1 MHKSLKL
8 GKLLVI
14 PYDSFSNYV
23 NLPSTILDKISKLKN
38 QHLPYHFEIKTSFDL
53 VAYVGVK
60 EFTAEEDCIEVP
72 IWLAEFLAD
81 DYLMVTFLKDIPK
94 GEYIKI
100 QPQSNKFFDIPEAEQ
115 ILESALSNYC
125 LLSLNQIIEVKLLD
139 EVHKI
144 KIIECKNKVT
154 DIDNCELIEITN
166 VDIKV
171 DIDNM
176 FYEEQRKIKEQEKLK
191 QEEKYKK
198 FQEEDLKS
206 QQQIFKNDSSNL
218 FNEMISS
225 IKIGSNE
232 LTPNPIDKISDK
244 NVLNSEEV
252 RLARLKYYDKKK

>member
-154 DIDNCELIEITN
+154 DIDNCELVEITN

-176 FYEEQRKIKEQEKLK
+176 FYEEKHIIKK
-191 QEEKYKK
+191 QEENKK
-198 FQEEDLKS
+198 FQEEEYKQNHDL
-206 QQQIFKNDSSNL
+206 FKDESSNV
-218 FNEMISS
+218 FNE
-225 IKIGSNE
+225 IKSTIKNGNNE
-232 LTPNPIDKISDK
+232 IIPNPINK
-244 NVLNSEEV
+244 NVLNSEEL

>member
-60 EFTAEEDCIEVP
+60 EFTAEEYCIEVP

-125 LLSLNQIIEVKLLD
+125 LLNLNQIIEIKLLD

-154 DIDNCELIEITN
+154 DIDNCELVEITN

-176 FYEEQRKIKEQEKLK
+176 FYEEKHIIKK
-191 QEEKYKK
+191 QEENKK
-198 FQEEDLKS
+198 FQEEEYKQNHDL
-206 QQQIFKNDSSNL
+206 FKDESSNV
-218 FNEMISS
+218 FNE
-225 IKIGSNE
+225 IKSTIKNGNNE
-232 LTPNPIDKISDK
+232 IIPNPINK
-244 NVLNSEEV
+244 NVLNSEEL

>member
-81 DYLMVTFLKDIPK
+81 DYLNVTFLKDISK

-100 QPQSNKFFDIPEAEQ
+100 QPQSEKFFDIPEAEQ

>member
-23 NLPSTILDKISKLKN
+23 NLPSSILDKISKLKN
-38 QHLPYHFEIKTSFDL
+38 QHLPYHFKIKTSFDL
-53 VAYVGVK
+53 IAYVGVK

-100 QPQSNKFFDIPEAEQ
+100 QPQSKKFFDIPEADQ

-125 LLSLNQIIEVKLLD
+125 LLNLNQIIEVKLLD

-154 DIDNCELIEITN
+154 DTENCELIEITN

-176 FYEEQRKIKEQEKLK
+176 FFEEQQKIKEQEKLK

-198 FQEEDLKS
+198 FQEEEHKA

-218 FNEMISS
+218 FNEMIPSV
-225 IKIGSNE
+225 KIGSNE
-232 LTPNPIDKISDK
+232 LTPNPIDKILDK

>member
-23 NLPSTILDKISKLKN
+23 NLPSSILDKISKLKN

-60 EFTAEEDCIEVP
+60 EFTAQENCIEVP
-72 IWLAEFLAD
+72 IWLAEFLSD

-100 QPQSNKFFDIPEAEQ
+100 QPQSINFFDIPEAEQ

-125 LLSLNQIIEVKLLD
+125 LLNLNQIIEVKLLD

-144 KIIECKNKVT
+144 KIIECKNKASDT
-154 DIDNCELIEITN
+154 DNCELIEITN

-176 FYEEQRKIKEQEKLK
+176 FYEEQQKIKEQEKLK

-198 FQEEDLKS
+198 FQEEELKS
-206 QQQIFKNDSSNL
+206 QKQIFINDSSEF
-218 FNEMISS
+218 FNEMIPG

-232 LTPNPIDKISDK
+232 LQPKPIDKILDN
-244 NVLNSEEV
+244 NVSNSEEV

>member
-23 NLPSTILDKISKLKN
+23 NLPSSILDKISKLKN
-38 QHLPYHFEIKTSFDL
+38 QHLPYHFEIKTSFNL

-60 EFTAEEDCIEVP
+60 EFTAEQDSIEVP

-100 QPQSNKFFDIPEAEQ
+100 QPQLKNFFDIPEAEQ

-125 LLSLNQIIEVKLLD
+125 LLNLNQIIEVKLLD
-139 EVHKI
+139 EIHKI
-144 KIIECKNKVT
+144 KIIECKNKET
-154 DIDNCELIEITN
+154 DTDNCELIEITN

-176 FYEEQRKIKEQEKLK
+176 FYQEQQKIKEKEEK
-191 QEEKYKK
+191 EEKYKK
-198 FQEEDLKS
+198 FQEEEHIA
-206 QQQIFKNDSSNL
+206 QQQIFKNDSSDL
-218 FNEMISS
+218 FNEMLPN
-225 IKIGSNE
+225 IKIGSIE
-232 LTPNPIDKISDK
+232 EKIIDK
-244 NVLNSEEV
+244 NVLNLEEV

>member
-125 LLSLNQIIEVKLLD
+125 LLNLNQIIEIKLLD

-154 DIDNCELIEITN
+154 DIDNCELVEITN

-176 FYEEQRKIKEQEKLK
+176 FYEEKHIIKK
-191 QEEKYKK
+191 QEENKK
-198 FQEEDLKS
+198 FQEEEYKQNHDL
-206 QQQIFKNDSSNL
+206 FKDESSNV
-218 FNEMISS
+218 FNE
-225 IKIGSNE
+225 IKSTIKNGNNE
-232 LTPNPIDKISDK
+232 IIPNPINK
-244 NVLNSEEV
+244 NVLNSEEL

>member
-23 NLPSTILDKISKLKN
+23 NLPSNILDKISKMKN

-60 EFTAEEDCIEVP
+60 EFTAEKECIEVP
-72 IWLAEFLAD
+72 IWLSEFLAD

-100 QPQSNKFFDIPEAEQ
+100 QPQSSKFFDIPDAEQ
-115 ILESALSNYC
+115 ILELALSNYC
-125 LLSLNQIIEVKLLD
+125 LLNLNQIIEVKLLD

-154 DIDNCELIEITN
+154 DTDNCELVEITN

-176 FYEEQRKIKEQEKLK
+176 FYEEQQKKKEEYKTQ
-191 QEEKYKK
+191 QEEKFKN
-198 FQEEDLKS
+198 FQEEEYKAQQELLKNES
-206 QQQIFKNDSSNL
+206 STIFD
-218 FNEMISS
+218 EMLPNVSV
-225 IKIGSNE
+225 KIENV
-232 LTPNPIDKISDK
+232 NICDK
-244 NVLNSEEV
+244 NVLNTEEI